1 MSSDSFHILPLL
13 EGDFW
18 LIVPVSMVAANLYY
32 NIETLMVTSK
42 LNYLRA
48 RGPLIVEYLVER
60 GFSRSRGRI
69 VDVQSDIDPKIW
81 NKDLLD

>member
-1 MSSDSFHILPLL
+1 MVFEGTRLDCHRGSVLDVGNCTKSIMSSDSFHILPLL

-42 LNYLRA
+42 LNYL
-48 RGPLIVEYLVER
+48 
-60 GFSRSRGRI
+60 
-69 VDVQSDIDPKIW
+69 
-81 NKDLLD
+81 